1 MATGPT
7 YIVKFR
13 RRRKNI
19 TDYRK
24 RLKLLKSKKPRL
36 IVRRF
41 LNNIIAQITLY
52 NEKGDKTLLTIHSKI
67 LEKKYGWKGHRGNL
81 PTAYLV
87 GLLAGLEAKKKGI
100 EEAILDIGRFR
111 STKENSLYSAL
122 KGIIDAGLN
131 IPYNEE
137 ILPSED
143 RIKGE
148 HIKNYALMLKEK
160 EPEKYNKQFSRY
172 LKNGLEPEK
181 IVEHFEEV
189 KNKILKE
196 YGL

>member
-7 YIVKFR
+7 YVVKFR

-24 RLKLLKSKKPRL
+24 RLKLLKSKKPRFV
-36 IVRRF
+36 VRRF
-41 LNNIIAQITLY
+41 LNNISAQIILY
-52 NEKGDKTLLTIHSKI
+52 NENGDKTLFTIHSKV

-81 PTAYLV
+81 PTAYLI
-87 GLLAGLEAKKKGI
+87 GLLAGLEAKKRGI
-100 EEAILDIGRFR
+100 KEAIVDIGRFH
-111 STKENSLYSAL
+111 STKGNSLYAAL
-122 KGIIDAGLN
+122 KGAIDAGLE
-131 IPYNEE
+131 IPHSEE

-143 RIKGE
+143 RIRGE

-160 EPEKYNKQFSRY
+160 DPENYKKQFSRY
-172 LKNGLEPEK
+172 LKVGLEPEK

-189 KNKILKE
+189 KDKILKE

>member
-7 YIVKFR
+7 YVVKFR
-13 RRRKNI
+13 RRRENI
-19 TDYRK
+19 TDYKK
-24 RLKLLKSKKPRL
+24 RLKLLKSKKLRFA
-36 IVRRF
+36 VRRF
-41 LNNIIAQITLY
+41 LNNILAQITLY
-52 NEKGDKTLLTIHSKI
+52 NEKGDKTLLTIHSKV
-67 LEKKYGWKGHRGNL
+67 LEKKYGWKGHGGNL

-111 STKENSLYSAL
+111 STKGNSLYATL
-122 KGIIDAGLN
+122 KGAIDAGLK
-131 IPYNEE
+131 ISYNEE

>member
-7 YIVKFR
+7 YIVEFR

-24 RLKLLKSKKPRL
+24 RLNLLKSKKPRF
-36 IVRRF
+36 VVKRF
-41 LNNIIAQITLY
+41 LNNILAQIILY
-52 NEKGDKTLLTIHSKI
+52 NEKGDKTLLTVHSKI

-87 GLLAGLEAKKKGI
+87 GLLTGLEAKKRGI

-111 STKENSLYSAL
+111 STKGNSLYATL
-122 KGIIDAGLN
+122 KGAIDAGLK

-137 ILPSED
+137 NLPSED

-148 HIKNYALMLKEK
+148 HIKKYALMLKEK
-160 EPEKYNKQFSRY
+160 EPEKYNKEFSRY
-172 LKNGLEPEK
+172 LKEGLEPEK
-181 IVEHFEEV
+181 ISEHFEEV
-189 KNKILKE
+189 KNKILKD